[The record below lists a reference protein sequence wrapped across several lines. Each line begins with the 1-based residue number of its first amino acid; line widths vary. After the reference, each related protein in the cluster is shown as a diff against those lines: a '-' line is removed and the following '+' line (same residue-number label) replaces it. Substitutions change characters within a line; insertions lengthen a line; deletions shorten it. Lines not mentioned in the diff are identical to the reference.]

1 MLVSHT
7 EQRGRWNRGT
17 REMLGS
23 QHSLGTGGKESD
35 LGQRTQRSENRL
47 LKDLGAR
54 ESKMPPSTLQTQV
67 GASFAS
73 SRQPLFPLV
82 PLIQQG

>member
-23 QHSLGTGGKESD
+23 QHSLGTGGRESD
-35 LGQRTQRSENRL
+35 LGQRTQRSGKQIFHKSVEVARAPIM
-47 LKDLGAR
+47 KSLGLHLTG
-54 ESKMPPSTLQTQV
+54 S
-67 GASFAS
+67 
-73 SRQPLFPLV
+73 
-82 PLIQQG
+82 QGRDHIVLTC